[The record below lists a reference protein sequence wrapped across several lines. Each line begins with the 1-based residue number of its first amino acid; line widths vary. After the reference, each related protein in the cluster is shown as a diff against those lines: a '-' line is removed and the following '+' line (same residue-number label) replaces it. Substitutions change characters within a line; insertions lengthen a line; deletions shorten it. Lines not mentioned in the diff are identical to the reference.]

1 MTNIQKAQNE
11 ECWTLSPNLT
21 NTHSAEHEL
30 WSEGVGDIDDSP
42 GIGREFLKKTNF
54 PPKKNHLR
62 RDGQIEKGREDVGA
76 DQEADTLAAFGP
88 VTYGPVTCLIRQNTE
103 GRRRGRWIRTTQY
116 TNWTLTHRVSSIETP
131 DLILTVC
138 IIQTQYSHT
147 QSAVS
152 SSGSPVGKP
161 KKSPKCQTTSV
172 PRLSQELLKFQH
184 LKSTLERSRN
194 PEGVGERQKIRQVM
208 LGMTLHHN
216 RTYPRYEPQVS
227 YWKSTDTQQRY
238 TTTHMENKKGNC
250 PPRKTNSSCTGHPQD
265 HQWEMVSEEYLW
277 IEVVFLAES
286 QYSWWCGHVPSL
298 GTIDT
303 SSEYV

>member
-1 MTNIQKAQNE
+1 MCRLDRTRRE
-11 ECWTLSPNLT
+11 EDEGGDYVPLS
-21 NTHSAEHEL
+21 
-30 WSEGVGDIDDSP
+30 
-42 GIGREFLKKTNF
+42 
-54 PPKKNHLR
+54 
-62 RDGQIEKGREDVGA
+62 
-76 DQEADTLAAFGP
+76 
-88 VTYGPVTCLIRQNTE
+88 
-103 GRRRGRWIRTTQY
+103 
-116 TNWTLTHRVSSIETP
+116 
-131 DLILTVC
+131 
-138 IIQTQYSHT
+138 IQTEHSHT
-147 QSAVS
+147 ECPPLTLRTSFWQCVS
-152 SSGSPVGKP
+152 YKRSVGKP

-172 PRLSQELLKFQH
+172 PRLSQELLKFQD

-194 PEGVGERQKIRQVM
+194 PEGVGDRQKIRQVM

-227 YWKSTDTQQRY
+227 YWKSTGTQQRY
-238 TTTHMENKKGNC
+238 TRVDLCCSSNNISVGYVSWRDGEDTRGNNSVFGNSTSTHMENKKGNC